1 MKQILKFIL
10 FLVIITTLSNF
21 ITLIVMKSIY
31 HKKEYHCVK
40 FKYNEKYISQSD
52 IYKEKEDKKEQ
63 NTICSKEINIEFLEQ
78 IQKKREELFLEI
90 IKNNYKEILKID
102 STKS

>member
-1 MKQILKFIL
+1 MKQIFKFIL

-21 ITLIVMKSIY
+21 ITLVVMKIFY
-31 HKKEYHCVK
+31 KKEYHCVK

-52 IYKEKEDKKEQ
+52 IYKEKEDKKEE

>member
-10 FLVIITTLSNF
+10 FLVIITSLSNI
-21 ITLIVMKSIY
+21 ITLIVIKIFY
-31 HKKEYHCVK
+31 KKEYHCVK

-52 IYKEKEDKKEQ
+52 IYKEKEDKKEK

-78 IQKKREELFLEI
+78 IQKKRDELFLQI
-90 IKNNYKEILKID
+90 IQNNYKEILKID

>member
-1 MKQILKFIL
+1 
-10 FLVIITTLSNF
+10 
-21 ITLIVMKSIY
+21 MKSFIE
-31 HKKEYHCVK
+31 KEYHCVK

-52 IYKEKEDKKEQ
+52 IYKEKEDKKEE

-78 IQKKREELFLEI
+78 IQKKRDELFLQI
-90 IKNNYKEILKID
+90 IQNNYKEILKID

>member
-21 ITLIVMKSIY
+21 ITLIVMKIFY
-31 HKKEYHCVK
+31 KKEYHCVK

-52 IYKEKEDKKEQ
+52 IYKEKEDKKEE
-63 NTICSKEINIEFLEQ
+63 NTICSKEINIEFLEE
-78 IQKKREELFLEI
+78 IQKKRDELFLQI